1 MKRALIFLAIT
12 FGITYAYEFLV
23 VYPLAAGTAP
33 YISDLVSPTLAY
45 MGAVALVMLFPAL
58 GVVLTRVV
66 TREGFKNCVLK
77 PAPPRQSLP
86 WFAVAWFGPILLV
99 LAGSKSPGNSR

>member
-33 YISDLVSPTLAY
+33 YISDFRA
-45 MGAVALVMLFPAL
+45 
-58 GVVLTRVV
+58 
-66 TREGFKNCVLK
+66 
-77 PAPPRQSLP
+77 APPR
-86 WFAVAWFGPILLV
+86 
-99 LAGSKSPGNSR
+99 RR